1 MYALSA
7 ARRNRRFN
15 EFDPPNKSR
24 AGVNWPGIFFG
35 YGLFYDFIYLFW
47 EKCGILL
54 YIKRKTRELLIY
66 VTDEGSPYQR

>member
-7 ARRNRRFN
+7 VRRNRRFN

-35 YGLFYDFIYLFW
+35 
-47 EKCGILL
+47 
-54 YIKRKTRELLIY
+54 R
-66 VTDEGSPYQR
+66 